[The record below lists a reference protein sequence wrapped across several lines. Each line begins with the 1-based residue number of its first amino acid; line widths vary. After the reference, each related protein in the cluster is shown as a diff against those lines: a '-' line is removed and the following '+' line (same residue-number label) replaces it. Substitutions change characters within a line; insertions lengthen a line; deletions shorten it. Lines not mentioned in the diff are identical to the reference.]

1 MDAADALQ
9 YAIRALSARA
19 LTEFELEKKLQKRQ
33 VSPPD
38 IKTILLRLREL
49 RFVNDQ
55 AIAAQATQNPA
66 LGKFGIKRK
75 LAARGINKHL
85 IEDALTIRDE
95 TTDFEAALELLE
107 KHQNR
112 FFGERAE
119 QKAIAFLMRR
129 GFSYTVIQKAIKRRT
144 EETLV
149 QDQA

>member
-1 MDAADALQ
+1 MIAADALQ

-19 LTEFELEKKLQKRQ
+19 LTEFELEKKLRVRQ
-33 VSPPD
+33 VSPHD
-38 IKTILLRLREL
+38 IKNILMRLREL
-49 RFVNDQ
+49 KFVNDT
-55 AIAAQATQNPA
+55 AIATQATKNPA

-85 IEDALTIRDE
+85 IEDALTTRDE

-112 FFGERAE
+112 FFGERAD

-129 GFSYTVIQKAIKRRT
+129 GFAYHTIQKAIQRKA
-144 EETLV
+144 EENTT
-149 QDQA
+149 QES